1 MADGSII
8 IETRIDN
15 SGIERDS
22 RQTQQITQQTATRVA
37 TIFQTMGTTAQNSVT
52 NISNSVSSLQST
64 LQQTGSVVG
73 QQFTRGFNS
82 AEQTAT
88 SSLQNISQQAQET
101 TRSIQQTSS
110 VVGQQFASGFNSAE
124 QTATS
129 SLQNISRQA
138 QETTQSIQQM
148 NSTVENTQ
156 SGIEGLGNA
165 FQSAAKISAAAFG
178 AVQASLIAVGGY
190 AVKVGDEYQKAV
202 NQLQTSTGASMQD
215 MEELSESIKN
225 IYADG
230 FGESM
235 EEVAN
240 ALANV
245 KKNVGGTKEEIEAL
259 TKNALGFR
267 DVFGYEVEEST
278 RAAKA
283 MMDNFG
289 ISAEQAYSL
298 MAQGAQNGLDY
309 SGELIDNI
317 NEYSVQFAKVGL
329 NAEDM
334 FNIFQSGA
342 DSGAWNLDKVGD
354 AIKEFSIRAID
365 GSNTTIDGFQRLGM
379 DADEMARKFAVGGE
393 TARDAFYD
401 VIEALGEMEDPVSQS
416 IAGVDLFG
424 TMWEDLG
431 PEVVTQLA
439 DIQNG
444 YDKTK
449 ATMEE
454 INDVKYDD
462 IGSAL
467 EGVKRSIQ
475 TNIFIP
481 LSEEAMPTLNEFA
494 KGAKESVKEVAK
506 AFETEG
512 LEGLAKAVGKQMSKG
527 VTEIA
532 KLSPTFIQAG
542 VELVK
547 GLVEGI
553 RESSP
558 QILEA
563 AGEMIATLAEG
574 IGDIVPILKPVT
586 TAISLLGKNM
596 QTTIPIAAS
605 LTAALLAMKTAKS
618 VIGTI
623 DNLSTSFATATTAAR
638 LFGSGMST
646 SLTAG
651 QAAIG
656 LMTRQVGAATT
667 ATTLFQSALTA
678 LGGPVGIAAA
688 AIGVLA
694 AGVVAYSLA
703 TDDSMKAE
711 KEAREKREK
720 LIESIEEEKEAVLD
734 IKEARQKAIDE
745 AAKEISTVESQIET
759 LQGLI
764 DADGKVKKGQ
774 EGRAKVLSDM
784 INDVLPDTITWNEKE
799 GDTYLDIADN
809 LKEVIKQKKINA
821 AVDAATQAREDSL
834 ERREELTK
842 NLADATKEYEEV
854 AKRVNDLQADKDD
867 FLLIGESSTINGQL
881 IQAQK
886 DLEELEVALNDA
898 STAFVENE
906 KMIAEQTNILEEAA
920 AGNTEVIEKAYGERI
935 GITIKYNAEELE
947 LAQKQYDERK
957 LLYESALKAM
967 NGVETEYVKILKDA
981 MNDAFVV
988 LQDAKAEQEAL
999 SKETGKAQAEAQA
1012 SGIAEGTP
1020 AVVQAQAEVNSKVV
1034 QEAEKVS
1041 PQMEQSGINAVS
1053 GFIRGLQNSE
1063 KKGLI
1068 GIASRSLGNAALQ
1081 ALNQALDEHSPSKET
1096 EKSGKYFDEGFAIGI
1111 EKNENIILDVINGL
1125 GEKSLEQLE
1134 RLSSEALQEAKA
1146 KAADYKE
1153 LGELY
1158 SESYLSGLEEMFD
1171 GTKELIKEGID
1182 SEIQAYEKAMQEQT
1196 DAKVEALEAQI
1207 EALEEKKT
1215 KANEKEIEQQI
1226 EQIEKQQNLIKE
1238 DNKEQINIIKK
1249 HWEEIETIQQKAIQ
1263 TAYDNI
1269 ENVLEEK
1276 VNAVTSTFQQQYDEI
1291 TSQKEAMESKLSSY
1305 GDLFEYDGEGKIVL
1319 NDIEQIRQGIQ
1330 DYYEALDEL
1339 KQKGASEDFLKE
1351 VLSYDIEDATK
1362 YIDELTSMSGT
1373 QLEQY
1378 LSDWEELQS
1387 LKMEGA
1393 KEQFESQYR
1402 EVQRSFTLA
1411 VEEMNK
1417 EIPQLLLSVM
1427 EESLVGLKE
1436 DMPKEYGALY
1446 EKLLA
1451 DIQKKLNGAAQEGVT
1466 ANIDVRLDKE
1476 QLQKTGEEAKEII
1489 PGKEEAKA
1497 SMQAAAEGIK
1507 EEEPTIEGNVKDV
1520 AETSV
1525 DVMTSYEGDF
1535 REIGNNYIDALITG
1549 MQDKYDQAVS
1559 VAGQIADA
1567 VKRELEEVAPFSDT
1581 EKENVEGTRNILE
1594 SANNKQA
1601 LLQKL
1606 FANVD
1611 NTRLNSMLRSMS
1623 DAVIAHQSYIARFSP
1638 VTTNNQSY
1646 QDNRVTKEGDI
1657 HFTVN
1662 TRQVNENDINKMM
1675 ERANFE
1681 RRKRNIAI
1689 GRK

>member
-1 MADGSII
+1 
-8 IETRIDN
+8 
-15 SGIERDS
+15 
-22 RQTQQITQQTATRVA
+22 
-37 TIFQTMGTTAQNSVT
+37 
-52 NISNSVSSLQST
+52 
-64 LQQTGSVVG
+64 
-73 QQFTRGFNS
+73 
-82 AEQTAT
+82 
-88 SSLQNISQQAQET
+88 
-101 TRSIQQTSS
+101 
-110 VVGQQFASGFNSAE
+110 
-124 QTATS
+124 
-129 SLQNISRQA
+129 
-138 QETTQSIQQM
+138 
-148 NSTVENTQ
+148 
-156 SGIEGLGNA
+156 
-165 FQSAAKISAAAFG
+165 
-178 AVQASLIAVGGY
+178 
-190 AVKVGDEYQKAV
+190 
-202 NQLQTSTGASMQD
+202 
-215 MEELSESIKN
+215 
-225 IYADG
+225 
-230 FGESM
+230 
-235 EEVAN
+235 
-240 ALANV
+240 
-245 KKNVGGTKEEIEAL
+245 
-259 TKNALGFR
+259 
-267 DVFGYEVEEST
+267 
-278 RAAKA
+278 
-283 MMDNFG
+283 
-289 ISAEQAYSL
+289 
-298 MAQGAQNGLDY
+298 
-309 SGELIDNI
+309 
-317 NEYSVQFAKVGL
+317 
-329 NAEDM
+329 
-334 FNIFQSGA
+334 
-342 DSGAWNLDKVGD
+342 
-354 AIKEFSIRAID
+354 
-365 GSNTTIDGFQRLGM
+365 M

-401 VIEALGEMEDPVSQS
+401 VIEALGEMQDPVSQS

-444 YDKTK
+444 YDQTK
-449 ATMEE
+449 QTMQE

-506 AFETEG
+506 AFETG
-512 LEGLAKAVGKQMSKG
+512 GMEGLAKAVGKQMSKG

-547 GLVEGI
+547 GFAEGI
-553 RESSP
+553 EQNFP
-558 QILEA
+558 LILDTF
-563 AGEMIATLAEG
+563 GEMIATLAEE
-574 IGDIVPILKPVT
+574 IGDAVPILSPIT
-586 TAISLLGKNM
+586 SAIALLGKNM
-596 QTTIPIAAS
+596 QITTPVVLS
-605 LTAALLAMKTAKS
+605 LTAALLGMKTAKS
-618 VIGTI
+618 VITTI
-623 DNLSTSFATATTAAR
+623 EGLTNSFAAASTAAR

-703 TDDSMKAE
+703 TDEEAKALKEIQKQTEKTIDLTDKRKESWKELQKVSKENIEIEFSEIDSTKKMVEELDSLVDANGKVVGSKERVKYLTDKINKMAPDSIKWVDDETIAYQENADAIQKALDKKKAMAAIENLQDDREEAE
-711 KEAREKREK
+711 KKFNEALNSQKETLEQIADLEKQIIEKRQ
-720 LIESIEEEKEAVLD
+720 EANSETNPYKAMDL
-734 IKEARQKAIDE
+734 ERELSELERQLEQK
-745 AAKEISTVESQIET
+745 KEILEEN
-759 LQGLI
+759 
-764 DADGKVKKGQ
+764 K
-774 EGRAKVLSDM
+774 
-784 INDVLPDTITWNEKE
+784 
-799 GDTYLDIADN
+799 
-809 LKEVIKQKKINA
+809 KEVEEYSTFIDKCNA
-821 AVDAATQAREDSL
+821 
-834 ERREELTK
+834 
-842 NLADATKEYEEV
+842 
-854 AKRVNDLQADKDD
+854 
-867 FLLIGESSTINGQL
+867 
-881 IQAQK
+881 
-886 DLEELEVALNDA
+886 
-898 STAFVENE
+898 
-906 KMIAEQTNILEEAA
+906 LEEAA
-920 AGNTEVIEKAYGERI
+920 ANEHYDEINRILGE
-935 GITIKYNAEELE
+935 IKVGYKDVRTATTKELE
-947 LAQKQYDERK
+947 GQVEDLETIYAILSESYASNASEYTKEQMEQVLD
-957 LLYESALKAM
+957 LLDSSKKELE
-967 NGVETEYVKILKDA
+967 NRTKD
-981 MNDAFVV
+981 
-988 LQDAKAEQEAL
+988 LL
-999 SKETGKAQAEAQA
+999 
-1012 SGIAEGTP
+1012 
-1020 AVVQAQAEVNSKVV
+1020 QAQADAIKEEKSIMQESGNFLMQGLIEGIEDKRQAAVAKAAVVAADIMSAFTSVKAFNINSPSKWAYSIGGFVMEGLANGIEQNSKQTVD
-1034 QEAEKVS
+1034 AT
-1041 PQMEQSGINAVS
+1041 
-1053 GFIRGLQNSE
+1053 NSMVKDIKSTVE
-1063 KKGLI
+1063 GKKGF
-1068 GIASRSLGNAALQ
+1068 
-1081 ALNQALDEHSPSKET
+1081 DVHSPSK
-1096 EKSGKYFDEGFAIGI
+1096 YFYEIGSYLI
-1111 EKNENIILDVINGL
+1111 QGMANGVSDNTQKVL
-1125 GEKSLEQLE
+1125 QVMKE
-1134 RLSSEALQEAKA
+1134 LSSNALQEAKA

-1153 LGELY
+1153 LGGLY
-1158 SESYLSGLEEMFD
+1158 SDSYLSGLEELFE
-1171 GTKELIKEGID
+1171 GATELIKEGID
-1182 SEIQAYEKAMQEQT
+1182 REIEAFEKAMQEET
-1196 DAKVEALEAQI
+1196 NVRVEALEAQI

-1215 KANEKEIEQQI
+1215 KANEEQIKQQKKQLQKEIEI
-1226 EQIEKQQNLIKE
+1226 VKE
-1238 DNKEQINIIKK
+1238 SSKEQIKANKEK
-1249 HWEEIETIQQKAIQ
+1249 WQEIEKAQEQAIK
-1263 TAYDNI
+1263 TAYSNI
-1269 ENVLEEK
+1269 EDVLEERIDS
-1276 VNAVTSTFQQQYDEI
+1276 VTSKFQKQYDEI

-1305 GDLFEYDGEGKIVL
+1305 GNLFEYGEEGKIVL
-1319 NDIEQIRQGIQ
+1319 NDIEQIRQGVQ

-1402 EVQRSFTLA
+1402 EVQRGFTLA

-1446 EKLLA
+1446 EKLLEE
-1451 DIQKKLNGAAQEGVT
+1451 IQKKLNGTAQEGVT
-1466 ANIDVRLDKE
+1466 ANIDVTLDKE
-1476 QLQKTGEEAKEII
+1476 QLEKTGEEAKEII

>member
-1 MADGSII
+1 
-8 IETRIDN
+8 
-15 SGIERDS
+15 
-22 RQTQQITQQTATRVA
+22 
-37 TIFQTMGTTAQNSVT
+37 
-52 NISNSVSSLQST
+52 
-64 LQQTGSVVG
+64 
-73 QQFTRGFNS
+73 
-82 AEQTAT
+82 
-88 SSLQNISQQAQET
+88 
-101 TRSIQQTSS
+101 
-110 VVGQQFASGFNSAE
+110 
-124 QTATS
+124 
-129 SLQNISRQA
+129 
-138 QETTQSIQQM
+138 
-148 NSTVENTQ
+148 
-156 SGIEGLGNA
+156 
-165 FQSAAKISAAAFG
+165 
-178 AVQASLIAVGGY
+178 
-190 AVKVGDEYQKAV
+190 
-202 NQLQTSTGASMQD
+202 
-215 MEELSESIKN
+215 
-225 IYADG
+225 
-230 FGESM
+230 
-235 EEVAN
+235 
-240 ALANV
+240 
-245 KKNVGGTKEEIEAL
+245 
-259 TKNALGFR
+259 
-267 DVFGYEVEEST
+267 
-278 RAAKA
+278 
-283 MMDNFG
+283 
-289 ISAEQAYSL
+289 
-298 MAQGAQNGLDY
+298 
-309 SGELIDNI
+309 
-317 NEYSVQFAKVGL
+317 
-329 NAEDM
+329 
-334 FNIFQSGA
+334 
-342 DSGAWNLDKVGD
+342 
-354 AIKEFSIRAID
+354 
-365 GSNTTIDGFQRLGM
+365 M

-439 DIQNG
+439 NIQNG

-454 INDVKYDD
+454 INDIKYDD
-462 IGSAL
+462 VGSAL
-467 EGVKRSIQ
+467 KSVKRNIE
-475 TNIFIP
+475 TNILIP
-481 LSEEAMPTLNEFA
+481 LSEDAMPTMNEFA
-494 KGAKESVKEVAK
+494 KGAQEAAK
-506 AFETEG
+506 KAAEAFEKDG
-512 LEGLAKAVGKQMSKG
+512 LEGLSNVFGQQIAKGIA
-527 VTEIA
+527 EIG
-532 KLSPTFIQAG
+532 KLSPTLIQAG
-542 VELVK
+542 MELVK
-547 GLVEGI
+547 GFAEGI
-553 RESSP
+553 EQNFP
-558 QILEA
+558 LILDTF
-563 AGEMIATLAEG
+563 GEMIATLAEE
-574 IGDIVPILKPVT
+574 IGDAVPILSPIT
-586 TAISLLGKNM
+586 SAIALLGKNM
-596 QTTIPIAAS
+596 QITTPVVLS
-605 LTAALLAMKTAKS
+605 LTAALLGMKTAKS
-618 VIGTI
+618 VITTI
-623 DNLSTSFATATTAAR
+623 EGLTNSFAAASTAAR

-1034 QEAEKVS
+1034 QEAEKVI
-1041 PQMEQSGINAVS
+1041 PQMRTSGQEIIAEIGNGAKAEEPSVS
-1053 GFIRGLQNSE
+1053 DKIRGIINNIKGLFTGKQGFEQNSPSKWAYRVGSYLIQGLTNGVE
-1063 KKGLI
+1063 QNRKQATNATNSMVKDIKSTVEGKKGF
-1068 GIASRSLGNAALQ
+1068 
-1081 ALNQALDEHSPSKET
+1081 DVHSPSK
-1096 EKSGKYFDEGFAIGI
+1096 YFYEIGSYLMQGI
-1111 EKNENIILDVINGL
+1111 ANGVSDNTQKVL
-1125 GEKSLEQLE
+1125 QAMEE
-1134 RLSSEALQEAKA
+1134 LSFNALQKAKA

-1158 SESYLSGLEEMFD
+1158 SDSYLSGLEELFE
-1171 GTKELIKEGID
+1171 GATELIKEGID
-1182 SEIQAYEKAMQEQT
+1182 REIEAFEKAMQEET
-1196 DAKVEALEAQI
+1196 NVRVEALEAQI

-1215 KANEKEIEQQI
+1215 KANEEQIKQQKKQLQKEIEI
-1226 EQIEKQQNLIKE
+1226 VKE
-1238 DNKEQINIIKK
+1238 SSKEQIKANKQK
-1249 HWEEIETIQQKAIQ
+1249 WQEIEKAQEQAIK
-1263 TAYDNI
+1263 TAYSNI
-1269 ENVLEEK
+1269 EDVLEERIDS
-1276 VNAVTSTFQQQYDEI
+1276 VTSKFQKQYDEI

-1305 GDLFEYDGEGKIVL
+1305 GNLFEYDEEGKIVL

-1362 YIDELTSMSGT
+1362 YIDELTSMSST

-1378 LSDWEELQS
+1378 LSDWEELQA

-1393 KEQFESQYR
+1393 QKQFESQYR

-1446 EKLLA
+1446 EKLLEE
-1451 DIQKKLNGAAQEGVT
+1451 IQKKLNGTAQEGVT
-1466 ANIDVRLDKE
+1466 ANIDVTLDKE
-1476 QLQKTGEEAKEII
+1476 QLQKAGEEAKEII

-1567 VKRELEEVAPFSDT
+1567 VKRELEEVAPFSVS

-1611 NTRLNSMLRSMS
+1611 NTRLNSMLRSMN

>member
-1 MADGSII
+1 
-8 IETRIDN
+8 
-15 SGIERDS
+15 
-22 RQTQQITQQTATRVA
+22 
-37 TIFQTMGTTAQNSVT
+37 
-52 NISNSVSSLQST
+52 
-64 LQQTGSVVG
+64 
-73 QQFTRGFNS
+73 
-82 AEQTAT
+82 
-88 SSLQNISQQAQET
+88 
-101 TRSIQQTSS
+101 
-110 VVGQQFASGFNSAE
+110 
-124 QTATS
+124 
-129 SLQNISRQA
+129 
-138 QETTQSIQQM
+138 
-148 NSTVENTQ
+148 
-156 SGIEGLGNA
+156 
-165 FQSAAKISAAAFG
+165 
-178 AVQASLIAVGGY
+178 
-190 AVKVGDEYQKAV
+190 
-202 NQLQTSTGASMQD
+202 
-215 MEELSESIKN
+215 
-225 IYADG
+225 
-230 FGESM
+230 
-235 EEVAN
+235 
-240 ALANV
+240 
-245 KKNVGGTKEEIEAL
+245 
-259 TKNALGFR
+259 
-267 DVFGYEVEEST
+267 
-278 RAAKA
+278 
-283 MMDNFG
+283 
-289 ISAEQAYSL
+289 
-298 MAQGAQNGLDY
+298 
-309 SGELIDNI
+309 
-317 NEYSVQFAKVGL
+317 
-329 NAEDM
+329 
-334 FNIFQSGA
+334 
-342 DSGAWNLDKVGD
+342 
-354 AIKEFSIRAID
+354 
-365 GSNTTIDGFQRLGM
+365 M
-379 DADEMARKFAVGGE
+379 DADEMAQKFAVGGE
-393 TARDAFYD
+393 TAREAFYD
-401 VIEALGEMEDPVSQS
+401 VIEALGQMQDPVSQS

-444 YDKTK
+444 YDQTK
-449 ATMEE
+449 QTMQE
-454 INDVKYDD
+454 INDIKYDD

-467 EGVKRSIQ
+467 KSVKRNIE
-475 TNIFIP
+475 TNILIP
-481 LSEEAMPTLNEFA
+481 LSEDAMPTMNEFA
-494 KGAKESVKEVAK
+494 KGAQEAVKKAAE
-506 AFETEG
+506 AFEKDG
-512 LEGLAKAVGKQMSKG
+512 LEGLSNVFGQQIAKGIA
-527 VTEIA
+527 EIG
-532 KLSPTFIQAG
+532 KLSPTLIQAG
-542 VELVK
+542 MELVK
-547 GLVEGI
+547 GFAEGI
-553 RESSP
+553 EQNFP
-558 QILEA
+558 LILDTF
-563 AGEMIATLAEG
+563 GEMIATLAEE
-574 IGDIVPILKPVT
+574 IGDAVPILSPIT
-586 TAISLLGKNM
+586 SAIALLGKNM
-596 QTTIPIAAS
+596 QITTPVVLS
-605 LTAALLAMKTAKS
+605 LTAALLGMKTAKS
-618 VIGTI
+618 VITTI
-623 DNLSTSFATATTAAR
+623 EGLTNSFAAASTAAR

-734 IKEARQKAIDE
+734 IKEAREKAIDE

-1012 SGIAEGTP
+1012 SSIAEGTP

-1034 QEAEKVS
+1034 QEAEKVI

-1158 SESYLSGLEEMFD
+1158 SDSYLSGLEELFE
-1171 GTKELIKEGID
+1171 GATELIKEGID
-1182 SEIQAYEKAMQEQT
+1182 REIEAFEKAMQEET
-1196 DAKVEALEAQI
+1196 NVRVEALEAQI

-1215 KANEKEIEQQI
+1215 KANEEQIKQQKKQLQKEIEI
-1226 EQIEKQQNLIKE
+1226 VKE
-1238 DNKEQINIIKK
+1238 SSKEQIKANKQK
-1249 HWEEIETIQQKAIQ
+1249 WQEIEKAQEQAIK
-1263 TAYDNI
+1263 TAYSNI
-1269 ENVLEEK
+1269 EDVLEERIDS
-1276 VNAVTSTFQQQYDEI
+1276 VTSKFQKQYDEI

-1305 GDLFEYDGEGKIVL
+1305 GNLFEYDEEGKIVL
-1319 NDIEQIRQGIQ
+1319 NDIEQIRQGVQ

-1402 EVQRSFTLA
+1402 EVQRGFTLA

-1446 EKLLA
+1446 EKLLEE
-1451 DIQKKLNGAAQEGVT
+1451 IQKKLNGTAQEGVT
-1466 ANIDVRLDKE
+1466 ANIDVTLDKE
-1476 QLQKTGEEAKEII
+1476 QLQKAGEEAKEAI
-1489 PGKEEAKA
+1489 PGEQEAKA
-1497 SMQAAAEGIK
+1497 SMQAAAEAIK
-1507 EEEPTIEGNVKDV
+1507 EEKTVIEKTVEDV
-1520 AETSV
+1520 AKDSV

-1535 REIGNNYIDALITG
+1535 REVGNGYINALIAG
-1549 MQDKYDQAVS
+1549 MQDKYDMAVS
-1559 VAGQIADA
+1559 TASHIADA
-1567 VKRELEEVAPFSDT
+1567 LKSQLEEAATFSTPKSLSDT
-1581 EKENVEGTRNILE
+1581 KSVYANEG
-1594 SANNKQA
+1594 

-1606 FANVD
+1606 FTDVD
-1611 NTRLNSMLRSMS
+1611 HTGLSSMIKSMN

>member
-1 MADGSII
+1 
-8 IETRIDN
+8 
-15 SGIERDS
+15 
-22 RQTQQITQQTATRVA
+22 
-37 TIFQTMGTTAQNSVT
+37 
-52 NISNSVSSLQST
+52 
-64 LQQTGSVVG
+64 
-73 QQFTRGFNS
+73 
-82 AEQTAT
+82 
-88 SSLQNISQQAQET
+88 
-101 TRSIQQTSS
+101 
-110 VVGQQFASGFNSAE
+110 
-124 QTATS
+124 
-129 SLQNISRQA
+129 
-138 QETTQSIQQM
+138 
-148 NSTVENTQ
+148 
-156 SGIEGLGNA
+156 
-165 FQSAAKISAAAFG
+165 
-178 AVQASLIAVGGY
+178 
-190 AVKVGDEYQKAV
+190 
-202 NQLQTSTGASMQD
+202 
-215 MEELSESIKN
+215 
-225 IYADG
+225 
-230 FGESM
+230 
-235 EEVAN
+235 
-240 ALANV
+240 
-245 KKNVGGTKEEIEAL
+245 
-259 TKNALGFR
+259 
-267 DVFGYEVEEST
+267 
-278 RAAKA
+278 
-283 MMDNFG
+283 
-289 ISAEQAYSL
+289 
-298 MAQGAQNGLDY
+298 
-309 SGELIDNI
+309 
-317 NEYSVQFAKVGL
+317 
-329 NAEDM
+329 
-334 FNIFQSGA
+334 
-342 DSGAWNLDKVGD
+342 
-354 AIKEFSIRAID
+354 
-365 GSNTTIDGFQRLGM
+365 M

-393 TARDAFYD
+393 TAREAFYD
-401 VIEALGEMEDPVSQS
+401 VIEALGEMQDPVSQS

-439 DIQNG
+439 NIQNG

-605 LTAALLAMKTAKS
+605 LTAALLGMKTAKS
-618 VIGTI
+618 VITTI
-623 DNLSTSFATATTAAR
+623 EGLTNSFAAASTAAR

-678 LGGPVGIAAA
+678 LGGPVGIAAT

-703 TDDSMKAE
+703 TDEEAKALKEIQKQTEKTIDLTDKRKESWKELQKVSKENIEIEFSEIDSTKKMVEELDSLVDANGKVVGSKERVKYLTDKINKMAPDSIKWVDDETIAYQENADAIQKALDKKKAMAAIENLQDDREEAE
-711 KEAREKREK
+711 KKFNEALNSQKETLEQIADLEKQIIEKRQ
-720 LIESIEEEKEAVLD
+720 EANSETNPYKAMDL
-734 IKEARQKAIDE
+734 ERELSELERQLEQK
-745 AAKEISTVESQIET
+745 KEILEEN
-759 LQGLI
+759 
-764 DADGKVKKGQ
+764 K
-774 EGRAKVLSDM
+774 
-784 INDVLPDTITWNEKE
+784 
-799 GDTYLDIADN
+799 
-809 LKEVIKQKKINA
+809 KEVEEYSTFIDKYNA
-821 AVDAATQAREDSL
+821 
-834 ERREELTK
+834 
-842 NLADATKEYEEV
+842 
-854 AKRVNDLQADKDD
+854 
-867 FLLIGESSTINGQL
+867 
-881 IQAQK
+881 
-886 DLEELEVALNDA
+886 
-898 STAFVENE
+898 
-906 KMIAEQTNILEEAA
+906 LEEAA
-920 AGNTEVIEKAYGERI
+920 ANEHYDEINRILGE
-935 GITIKYNAEELE
+935 IKVGYKDVRTATTKELE
-947 LAQKQYDERK
+947 GQVEDLETIYAILSESYASNASEYTKEQMEQVLD
-957 LLYESALKAM
+957 LLDSSKKELENRTKDL
-967 NGVETEYVKILKDA
+967 LKD
-981 MNDAFVV
+981 
-988 LQDAKAEQEAL
+988 LL
-999 SKETGKAQAEAQA
+999 
-1012 SGIAEGTP
+1012 
-1020 AVVQAQAEVNSKVV
+1020 QAQADAIKEGKSIMQESGNFLMQGLIEGIEDKRQAAVAKAAVVAADIMSAFTSAKAFNINSPSKWAYSIGGFVMEGLANGIEQNSKQTVD
-1034 QEAEKVS
+1034 AT
-1041 PQMEQSGINAVS
+1041 
-1053 GFIRGLQNSE
+1053 NSMVKDIKSTVE
-1063 KKGLI
+1063 GKKGF
-1068 GIASRSLGNAALQ
+1068 
-1081 ALNQALDEHSPSKET
+1081 DVHSPSK
-1096 EKSGKYFDEGFAIGI
+1096 YFYEIGSYLMQGI
-1111 EKNENIILDVINGL
+1111 ANGVSDNTQKVL
-1125 GEKSLEQLE
+1125 QAMEE
-1134 RLSSEALQEAKA
+1134 LSFNALQKAKA

-1305 GDLFEYDGEGKIVL
+1305 GNLFEYDEEGKIVL

-1362 YIDELTSMSGT
+1362 YIDELTSMSST

-1378 LSDWEELQS
+1378 LSDWEELQA

-1402 EVQRSFTLA
+1402 EVQRGFTLA
-1411 VEEMNK
+1411 IEEMNK

-1446 EKLLA
+1446 EKLLEE
-1451 DIQKKLNGAAQEGVT
+1451 IQKKLNGTAQEGVT
-1466 ANIDVRLDKE
+1466 ANIDVTLDKE
-1476 QLQKTGEEAKEII
+1476 QLEKTGEEAKEII